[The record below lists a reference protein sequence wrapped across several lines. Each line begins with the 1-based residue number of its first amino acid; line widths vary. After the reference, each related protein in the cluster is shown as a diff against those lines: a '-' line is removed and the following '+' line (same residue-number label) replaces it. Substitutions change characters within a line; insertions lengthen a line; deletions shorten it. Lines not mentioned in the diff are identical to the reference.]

1 MVNYIELL
9 NEKAS
14 FSRMQRAIC
23 KIYADTGQED
33 SKLFPLLNYAARVQ
47 FLEGFIQRDEIED
60 MALKCVRDNIP
71 FVLNKDYMDIRN
83 GFATNI
89 IEAHEPTDGNCVTV
103 NNTIIFNREVAPNTR
118 ALMYDYSSRIHNPNM
133 PLYVYYPQIVKS
145 LSAMLSKDFH
155 NALAAVHSK
164 IEAFPDER
172 RIMRHIKESA
182 MSKKCEICIRP
193 LSGIID
199 EHLRTDN
206 SPEIIFTVLMTPYC
220 DFPADSPAYELY
232 VCHYQRESY
241 TCTLFNRRK
250 ITIITDM
257 SGIYASEVSGS
268 MNFIKTYTEGVGL
281 LKKVLSGIEKMRNN
295 FI

>member
-23 KIYADTGQED
+23 KIYSDTGKED
-33 SKLFPLLNYAARVQ
+33 SKLLPLLNYAARVK

-103 NNTIIFNREVAPNTR
+103 NNTIIFNRELAPNTH
-118 ALMYDYSSRIHNPNM
+118 ALMYDYNSRINNPNM

-155 NALAAVHSK
+155 NALAAVRSK

-182 MSKKCEICIRP
+182 MSKSCEICIRP

-206 SPEIIFTVLMTPYC
+206 SPDIIFTVLMTPYC

-232 VCHYQRESY
+232 VCHYHRESC

-250 ITIITDM
+250 IIIITDM

-268 MNFIKTYTEGVGL
+268 MNFIKTYTEGVVL
-281 LKKVLSGIEKMRNN
+281 LKRVLSGIEKMRNN

>member
-1 MVNYIELL
+1 MINYVELL

-23 KIYADTGQED
+23 KIYSDTGKED
-33 SKLFPLLNYAARVQ
+33 SKLFPLLNYAARVKC
-47 FLEGFIQRDEIED
+47 LEGFSPRDKIED

-89 IEAHEPTDGNCVTV
+89 IEAHEPTDGNCISVK
-103 NNTIIFNREVAPNTR
+103 NTIIFNRELTQNTH
-118 ALMYDYSSRIHNPNM
+118 ALIYDYNSRINNPNM
-133 PLYVYYPQIVKS
+133 PLHVCYPQIVKS

-155 NALAAVHSK
+155 NALAAVRSK

-182 MSKKCEICIRP
+182 MSKRCEICIRP
-193 LSGIID
+193 LSDIIR
-199 EHLRTDN
+199 EHLRNDN
-206 SPEIIFTVLMTPYC
+206 SPEIIFTVLMAPYC

-232 VCHYQRESY
+232 VCHYERESY

-268 MNFIKTYTEGVGL
+268 MNFIKTYTEGVVL
-281 LKKVLSGIEKMRNN
+281 LKKVLSGMESMRDSLT
-295 FI
+295 

>member
-1 MVNYIELL
+1 MENYVELL
-9 NEKAS
+9 SEKAS

-23 KIYADTGQED
+23 KIYADTGKED
-33 SKLFPLLNYAARVQ
+33 SKLFPLLNYAARVKC
-47 FLEGFIQRDEIED
+47 LEGFSPRDEIED
-60 MALKCVRDNIP
+60 MALKCVKGNIP

-89 IEAHEPTDGNCVTV
+89 IEAHEPTDGNCISVK
-103 NNTIIFNREVAPNTR
+103 NTIIFNRELAQNTH
-118 ALMYDYSSRIHNPNM
+118 ALMYDYNSRINNPIM
-133 PLYVYYPQIVKS
+133 PLQVCYPQIVKS

-155 NALAAVHSK
+155 NALATVRSK

-182 MSKKCEICIRP
+182 MSKRCEICIRP
-193 LSGIID
+193 LSDIIR
-199 EHLRTDN
+199 EHLRNDN

-232 VCHYQRESY
+232 VCHYHRESY
-241 TCTLFNRRK
+241 TCTLLNRRK
-250 ITIITDM
+250 IIIITDM

-268 MNFIKTYTEGVGL
+268 MNFIKTYTEGVVL
-281 LKKVLSGIEKMRNN
+281 LKKLLSGMESMRDSLT
-295 FI
+295 

>member
-23 KIYADTGQED
+23 KIYADTGKED
-33 SKLFPLLNYAARVQ
+33 SKLFPLLNYAARVK
-47 FLEGFIQRDEIED
+47 FLEGFILRDEIED

-71 FVLNKDYMDIRN
+71 SVLNKDYMDIKN

-89 IEAHEPTDGNCVTV
+89 MEAHEPTDGNCISV
-103 NNTIIFNREVAPNTR
+103 NNTIIFNRELAPNTH
-118 ALMYDYSSRIHNPNM
+118 ALMYDYNSRINNPNM

-155 NALAAVHSK
+155 NALAAVRSK

-199 EHLRTDN
+199 EHLRKN
-206 SPEIIFTVLMTPYC
+206 NLPEIIFTVLMTPYC

-232 VCHYQRESY
+232 VCHYHRESC

-268 MNFIKTYTEGVGL
+268 MNFIKTYTEGVAL
-281 LKKVLSGIEKMRNN
+281 SKKVLSGMEKMKNN

>member
-23 KIYADTGQED
+23 KIYSDTGKED
-33 SKLFPLLNYAARVQ
+33 SKLFPLLNYAARVK

-60 MALKCVRDNIP
+60 MALKCVSDNIP

-103 NNTIIFNREVAPNTR
+103 NNTIIFNMELAPNTH

-133 PLYVYYPQIVKS
+133 PLYVCYPQIVKS

-164 IEAFPDER
+164 IEVFPDER
-172 RIMRHIKESA
+172 RIMRSIKESA
-182 MSKKCEICIRP
+182 MSKKCEICISP
-193 LSGIID
+193 LSGIIR
-199 EHLRTDN
+199 EHLHNDD
-206 SPEIIFTVLMTPYC
+206 SPDIIFTVLMTPYC